1 MDISLRACTYFEL
14 QSLLSKASKKQ
25 KLSPLSI
32 IIWLKL
38 ECIKK
43 LEEYVN
49 IMKNS
54 DIYFLATILV
64 TLESRLNGY
73 GIISKMQIIH
83 LLFV

>member
-49 IMKNS
+49 IMK
-54 DIYFLATILV
+54 
-64 TLESRLNGY
+64 TLQR
-73 GIISKMQIIH
+73 H
-83 LLFV
+83 LFPSYDSSHPRIKT